1 MNKIFYLFIIVLTL
15 FGCSSNETENQNDLQ
30 IRISNVSE
38 FNYDNIK
45 VSTTGEIV
53 DFGNLNASS
62 KSEYKVFDSAY
73 RYAFVEFQI
82 NGETYT
88 LQPIDYVGETP
99 LENGNYTY
107 QIDANDSQEQYG
119 KLSLTLIEE

>member
-1 MNKIFYLFIIVLTL
+1 MNKLFYLVIISLAL
-15 FGCSSNETENQNDLQ
+15 FGCSSEEAENSNDLK

-45 VSTTGEIV
+45 VSTTGNMV
-53 DFGNLNASS
+53 DFGNLNSSS

-82 NGETYT
+82 NEENFTF
-88 LQPIDYVGETP
+88 QPIDYVGETL
-99 LENGNYTY
+99 LENGKYAYEINV
-107 QIDANDSQEQYG
+107 N
-119 KLSLTLIEE
+119 IETQRVMLELKNE